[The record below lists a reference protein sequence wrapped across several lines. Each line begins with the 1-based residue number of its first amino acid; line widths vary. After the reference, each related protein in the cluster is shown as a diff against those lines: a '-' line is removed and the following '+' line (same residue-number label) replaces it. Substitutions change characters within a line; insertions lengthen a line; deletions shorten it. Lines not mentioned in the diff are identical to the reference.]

1 MLLLEGRLIV
11 ARFELVLMVMLCFA
25 GGCGESSTSGAKTAR
40 SARDKLLIA
49 VVPKATSHEFWK
61 SVHAGAVK
69 GEAAAGVQIIW
80 KGPIT
85 ESDREA
91 QINLVQDFIAQGVD
105 GICLAPL
112 DSQAL
117 IPVVR
122 EAKLASVPT
131 LIFDSGLDDARD
143 VISFVATDNYHGG
156 QIAGRHLGKLLG
168 GKGRV
173 MVLRYAVG
181 SQSSQQREDGCLDA
195 IKKEFPGIEI
205 VSANE
210 YAGDTADKALVKSQ
224 QLLLTFADR
233 IDGVFTPS
241 QHVSTGMLRALEEQG
256 LAGKVKFI
264 GFDPGPELVAALRA
278 GKMHALV
285 LQDPV
290 RMAEL
295 AVTTMAA
302 HLRGQKVEPQIA
314 TGETLATPEN
324 MDEPEIKK
332 LLEPE
337 LYDE

>member
-1 MLLLEGRLIV
+1 MQLRSFV
-11 ARFELVLMVMLCFA
+11 PLVLVWLA
-25 GGCGESSTSGAKTAR
+25 AGCGDGSTSDVSNSGQGE
-40 SARDKLLIA
+40 RDKLLIA

-69 GEAAAGVQIIW
+69 GEREAGVEIIW
-80 KGPIT
+80 KGPIA

-117 IPVVR
+117 TSVVH
-122 EAKLASVPT
+122 EAKQAGIPT
-131 LIFDSGLDDARD
+131 LIFDSGLDDTRD
-143 VISFVATDNYHGG
+143 IVSFVATDNYHGG

-168 GKGRV
+168 GKGRA
-173 MVLRYAVG
+173 MVLRYALG
-181 SQSSQQREDGCLDA
+181 SQSSEQREEGCLDVL
-195 IKKEFPGIEI
+195 KKEFPGIEI
-205 VSANE
+205 VSSNE
-210 YAGDTADKALVKSQ
+210 YAGDTADKALVKAQ
-224 QLLLTFADR
+224 QLLLTFGER
-233 IDGVFTPS
+233 LDGVFTPS

-264 GFDPGPELVAALRA
+264 GFDPGPELVVALRA
-278 GKMHALV
+278 GKMHGIV

-295 AVTTMAA
+295 AVTSLAA
-302 HLRGQKVEPQIA
+302 HVRGQKIEPRIA

-324 MDEPEIKK
+324 MDEAEIKR